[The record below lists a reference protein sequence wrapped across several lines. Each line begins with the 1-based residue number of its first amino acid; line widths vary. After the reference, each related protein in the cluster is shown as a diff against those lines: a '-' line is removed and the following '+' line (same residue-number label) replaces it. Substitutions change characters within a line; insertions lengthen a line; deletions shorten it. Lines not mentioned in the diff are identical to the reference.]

1 MIILS
6 LIMLLFQE
14 QASTRKQKT
23 QNLNIKREVF
33 FYSSPILSRYL
44 HTDDV
49 SVCVCWTSKKEKE
62 NPSHFSQ
69 EREKNY

>member
-33 FYSSPILSRYL
+33 FILHRFYL
-44 HTDDV
+44 DIFILMM
-49 SVCVCWTSKKEKE
+49 SVFVCWTSKKEKE